1 MMYGKKL
8 RYGFF
13 AGWMKNFG
21 SAGNAFVDNRVVK
34 TDAEGNKTYLVDG
47 AKKDGYA
54 FVTRNNT
61 GLDQAYRFSPI
72 VTYKEKN
79 MTIGLEYEHTAAA
92 YGTYQPNGTVTD
104 THWVANN
111 RVCVMVKYDF

>member
-21 SAGNAFVDNRVVK
+21 SAGEEFVSTVV
-34 TDAEGNKTYLVDG
+34 V
-47 AKKDGYA
+47 
-54 FVTRNNT
+54 RNNT
-61 GLDQAYRFSPI
+61 GMDQAYRFSPI
-72 VTYKEKN
+72 VTYKVQN
-79 MTIGLEYEHTAAA
+79 LTVGLEYEHTAAS
-92 YGTYQPNGTVTD
+92 YGKYKLNMNEYPKHYTDGTITD
-104 THWVANN
+104 SHWVANN

>member
-13 AGWMKNFG
+13 AGWMKNYG
-21 SAGNAFVDNRVVK
+21 A
-34 TDAEGNKTYLVDG
+34 VDG
-47 AKKDGYA
+47 N
-54 FVTRNNT
+54 FVEDPVVRNNT
-61 GLDQAYRFSPI
+61 GLAQAYRFSPI
-72 VTYKEKN
+72 VTYKVEN
-79 MTIGLEYEHTAAA
+79 MQIGLEYEHTAAA
-92 YGTYQPNGTVTD
+92 YGNYKLNMNEYPKNYTNGTVGD